1 DGRKEPGSALFASY
15 APPAGLE
22 PYAWAA
28 RGTGRARVT
37 LDLGVRPPAAT
48 RALSRIVI
56 YMTARMRDA
65 LANAT
70 THSSAT
76 VDTFLSTEAVP
87 AGSLGNT
94 SVRVGDKIV
103 SGASLLVESFFGLLP
118 SAALVLDDTQMTPT
132 QSLGS
137 LSCAACPAHSTI
149 SNAPRTSVKVRFF

>member
-1 DGRKEPGSALFASY
+1 VLGCVEGEPTTTAGSGGATSSSCPRLYDGRKEPASTLFASY

-22 PYAWAA
+22 PYAWVA

-94 SVRVGDKIV
+94 RYHRWPP
-103 SGASLLVESFFGLLP
+103 LL
-118 SAALVLDDTQMTPT
+118 
-132 QSLGS
+132 
-137 LSCAACPAHSTI
+137 C
-149 SNAPRTSVKVRFF
+149 